1 MQLFFKN
8 NLTKILITI
17 FAWIITIIAWFF
29 PTLLNNGHTITQHT
43 YMLSSIISF
52 ILAIF
57 LSYSIIKSFQQSKT
71 K

>member
-8 NLTKILITI
+8 NLTKIIITI

-29 PTLLNNGHTITQHT
+29 PTLLNNGHAVTQHT
-43 YMLSSIISF
+43 YTLSSIVSF

-57 LSYSIIKSFQQSKT
+57 LSYSIIKSFQQNKT